1 MLNFDDAQ
9 ETGLC
14 YRPVLHQNTFE
25 DYLFSKLPKVIK
37 NINGS
42 ILELVS
48 IEFRL
53 IESTWNSL
61 SYFVDFVYIQ
71 NDGYDVDDYYTN
83 TIKLDGENGVWSLEL
98 FDISDNSLYKG
109 RTDEIELDDI
119 LSEISNKVFENLSQ
133 LKLLG

>member
-1 MLNFDDAQ
+1 MLNFDNIQ

-14 YRPVLHQNTFE
+14 YRPVLHQNAFE

-37 NINGS
+37 NVSGGV
-42 ILELVS
+42 LELVS

-53 IESTWNSL
+53 IESTWSSL

-83 TIKLDGENGVWSLEL
+83 TIKLCGEGGVWYIEL
-98 FDISDNSLYKG
+98 LDISENSLYKG
-109 RTDEIELDDI
+109 QTDEMALDDI
-119 LSEISNKVFENLSQ
+119 MTEIHNKVFDNLSQ